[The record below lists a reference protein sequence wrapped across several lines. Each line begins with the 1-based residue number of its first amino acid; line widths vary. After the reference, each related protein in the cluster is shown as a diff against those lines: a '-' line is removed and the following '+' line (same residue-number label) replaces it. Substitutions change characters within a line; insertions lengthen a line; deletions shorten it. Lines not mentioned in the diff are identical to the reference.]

1 MFIAILAAGCLEI
14 QDVITDCYKILVNL
28 YVSRKGVFSMSSIQE
43 ILDRTQKRIDE
54 IGLMKDKVY
63 IVNAGTTNNGKSS
76 TFNSLLMLEGKR
88 ELGQNVFK
96 VQDVRTT
103 VENQE
108 AEYHNGVYLMDTP
121 GLDRKS
127 VV

>member
-1 MFIAILAAGCLEI
+1 
-14 QDVITDCYKILVNL
+14 
-28 YVSRKGVFSMSSIQE
+28 MSNIQE

-88 ELGQNVFK
+88 ELGQNVFRYRMF
-96 VQDVRTT
+96 VP
-103 VENQE
+103 
-108 AEYHNGVYLMDTP
+108 L
-121 GLDRKS
+121 
-127 VV
+127 